1 MMLKILPTLLL
12 SCLMAAAVFADEVN
26 IPADRDTTL
35 IEDAEGEVANGSGPG
50 FFVGQTN
57 QAVLGIRRGLLHFD
71 VAAALPG
78 NASID
83 HVSLRLYQNSSNS
96 EPGVISVHR
105 VLSDWGEGKSSRSGG
120 RGAAAEA
127 DDATWLYTFYDQRNW
142 AQPGGHFIPD
152 ASATGVA
159 RDRDFHISQNTGKLV
174 NDVRLWLQ
182 KPQQNFGWLLMGD
195 EDTRGS
201 VKRFASR
208 ESNKNDQRPMLSI
221 EYHLPGE

>member
-1 MMLKILPTLLL
+1 MMFKILPTLLT
-12 SCLMAAAVFADEVN
+12 SCLMVAAVFADEVN

-35 IEDAEGEVANGSGPG
+35 IEDAEGDAANGSGPG
-50 FFVGQTN
+50 FFAGHTN
-57 QAVLGIRRGLLHFD
+57 QAEYGTRRGLIHFD

-78 NASID
+78 NAIID
-83 HVSLRLYQNSSNS
+83 RVSLRLYQNSSNS

-120 RGAAAEA
+120 RGAPAEA

-142 AQPGGHFIPD
+142 AHPGGHFVPD
-152 ASATGVA
+152 ASAAEVVK
-159 RDRDFHISQNTGKLV
+159 DRSFHTWKSTDKLV
-174 NDVRLWLQ
+174 DDVRLWRHE
-182 KPQQNFGWLLMGD
+182 PQQNFGWLLMGD
-195 EDTRGS
+195 EETRGS

-208 ESNKNDQRPMLSI
+208 ESKESRQHPMLRI